1 LKTYFDKWRRY
12 NQYLNKC
19 ANKIQNGFRTY
30 LANKEKNRLKRINDI
45 LRRTVLKHDKT
56 NNDTLRSKLRKWNNK
71 TKLINYDRNS
81 RIIQRF
87 IRPKLAK
94 LLNDKMKNLFYDQA
108 HKNVAKYLLLAG
120 KLNKLLH
127 ALNRPSVQ
135 RFMNNL
141 QKITTNK
148 NIGDK
153 LRNITNKNNVKNNN
167 DKLGRYLNK
176 WKNIVDNLKTKE
188 NDSASLIQ
196 RAFLS
201 LRARNRKNNLLGKKT
216 ILSKYVIQKYKTT
229 NNKLYT
235 YFTRWLNKVRMM
247 KINDNARVIQGF
259 CRDILQ
265 KCKEK
270 KELNNK
276 IKLNNGLVI
285 LMKAKFGKEYAFNKI
300 KSERNRSI
308 FKQFND
314 DMKKHRLNTLKECF
328 DALKNKAFNNKLL
341 KAFNVQDKLKERI
354 LKKYLDIWREKG
366 NKLSRKLAAEK
377 IIKNWRLYAK
387 KKNVENREQ
396 ILKNILLN
404 LLNKNKD
411 MKNKYF
417 NKWKDIDQKL
427 KDLQAKER
435 VAKYIKNRFRIA
447 NARKNWMKLYKYL
460 ALKNRNKDVFVLVN
474 KIKQYSLLN
483 KFKNPFIDLARKR
496 FINKLKD
503 NERKDNILLR
513 LKNILP
519 KRNDVNNEATLRQ
532 YLSNWL
538 DKVFKM
544 KEREDKLNEAMNTLK
559 KNQLK
564 SDIDT
569 LNNAFLIKKLMHDV
583 PYARAKSFFDKI
595 RQISDQKNKNEKLA
609 NSLKNANDNM
619 KDQQKKQ
626 ILNKILK
633 LYTYKKLDDMLNA
646 CKQYD
651 QKTLKPIYGK
661 ELLEKLLINKL
672 KKSQYNYADR
682 MESMNKPSTTKLK
695 FKKKV
700 LKNNKIIEDKQA
712 IIKK

>member
-1 LKTYFDKWRRY
+1 
-12 NQYLNKC
+12 
-19 ANKIQNGFRTY
+19 
-30 LANKEKNRLKRINDI
+30 
-45 LRRTVLKHDKT
+45 
-56 NNDTLRSKLRKWNNK
+56 
-71 TKLINYDRNS
+71 
-81 RIIQRF
+81 
-87 IRPKLAK
+87 
-94 LLNDKMKNLFYDQA
+94 
-108 HKNVAKYLLLAG
+108 
-120 KLNKLLH
+120 
-127 ALNRPSVQ
+127 
-135 RFMNNL
+135 
-141 QKITTNK
+141 
-148 NIGDK
+148 
-153 LRNITNKNNVKNNN
+153 
-167 DKLGRYLNK
+167 
-176 WKNIVDNLKTKE
+176 
-188 NDSASLIQ
+188 
-196 RAFLS
+196 
-201 LRARNRKNNLLGKKT
+201 
-216 ILSKYVIQKYKTT
+216 
-229 NNKLYT
+229 
-235 YFTRWLNKVRMM
+235 
-247 KINDNARVIQGF
+247 
-259 CRDILQ
+259 
-265 KCKEK
+265 
-270 KELNNK
+270 
-276 IKLNNGLVI
+276 
-285 LMKAKFGKEYAFNKI
+285 
-300 KSERNRSI
+300 
-308 FKQFND
+308 
-314 DMKKHRLNTLKECF
+314 
-328 DALKNKAFNNKLL
+328 
-341 KAFNVQDKLKERI
+341 
-354 LKKYLDIWREKG
+354 
-366 NKLSRKLAAEK
+366 
-377 IIKNWRLYAK
+377 
-387 KKNVENREQ
+387 
-396 ILKNILLN
+396 
-404 LLNKNKD
+404 

-538 DKVFKM
+538 DKVNKM
-544 KEREDKLNEAMNTLK
+544 KDREDKLNEAMNTLK

-564 SDIDT
+564 SDIDS

-633 LYTYKKLDDMLNA
+633 LYTYKKLDNMLNA
-646 CKQYD
+646 CNQYD

-661 ELLEKLLINKL
+661 ELLEKLLINKA

-712 IIKK
+712 IIKKCIPSFVSYLDKKIKKESIKK